1 MHTCHACHG
10 KHLCAYS
17 GVLTEDVRM
26 VQRRSRA
33 GLALS
38 QDGKNWARIE
48 GGHHTAAVMDAGG
61 DGDWDS
67 AFVGSPQVRWHL
79 QHQSCS
85 SGADGGPLSFIFGL
99 SSAC

>member
-1 MHTCHACHG
+1 M
-10 KHLCAYS
+10 
-17 GVLTEDVRM
+17 VRC
-26 VQRRSRA
+26 RSRA

-67 AFVGSPQVRWHL
+67 AFVGSPQVRR
-79 QHQSCS
+79 Q
-85 SGADGGPLSFIFGL
+85 LSTSPALLAPEG
-99 SSAC
+99 